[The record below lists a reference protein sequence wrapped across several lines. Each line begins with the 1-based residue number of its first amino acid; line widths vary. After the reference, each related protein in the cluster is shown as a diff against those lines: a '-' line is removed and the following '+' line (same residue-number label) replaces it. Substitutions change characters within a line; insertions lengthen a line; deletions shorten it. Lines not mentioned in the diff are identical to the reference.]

1 MSTKQAERTKAA
13 DQIMRLLT
21 LLEPTGSAQDER
33 VRAELIGEALD
44 LYKPI
49 FKGADKA
56 PLAPLPDIPP
66 KVRPKG
72 PHEPCTCFE
81 EQLEAMNN
89 LPPIDFSCHD
99 CGGTPGLKPT

>member
-1 MSTKQAERTKAA
+1 MSTRQAERTKAA

-33 VRAELIGEALD
+33 LRAELIGEALD

-49 FKGADKA
+49 LKGANRA

-66 KVRPKG
+66 KVLPKG
-72 PHEPCTCFE
+72 PDERCTCLE
-81 EQLEAMNN
+81 EQLAPFNN
-89 LPPIDFSCHD
+89 LPPIDFSCRT
-99 CGGTPGLKPT
+99 CGGTP

>member
-49 FKGADKA
+49 FKASHLA
-56 PLAPLPDIPP
+56 PLAPLPDIPSEAP
-66 KVRPKG
+66 KRPRKAST
-72 PHEPCTCFE
+72 ERCTCLE
-81 EQLEAMNN
+81 EQMAAWND
-89 LPPIDFSCHD
+89 LPPIDFSCRD
-99 CGGTPGLKPT
+99 CGGTP